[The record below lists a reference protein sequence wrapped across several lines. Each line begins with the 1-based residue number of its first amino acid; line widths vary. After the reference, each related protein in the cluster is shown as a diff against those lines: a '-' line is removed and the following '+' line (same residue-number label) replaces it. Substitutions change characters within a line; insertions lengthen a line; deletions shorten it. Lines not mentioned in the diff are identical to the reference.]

1 MRKLYIIG
9 AGGFGREVAWLVD
22 RINSTGPV
30 WRLQGFVDD
39 DQRKHGRLEGRHPG
53 VGGTELLAGLDE
65 EAWAVCA
72 VGSACTRRKVVERMQ
87 QCGRVRFATLVDPSV
102 LLSPSATI
110 GEGSIVCA
118 GTILTV
124 DVVVGKH
131 VHINL
136 DCTVGHDARISDYS
150 TLYPGVHVSGCAT
163 VGQEAELG
171 TGSQIIQGK
180 RVGEGTILGAGSV
193 VVRDL
198 PEWCTAVGVPA
209 RPVKYRDKP
218 ETIF

>member
-1 MRKLYIIG
+1 M
-9 AGGFGREVAWLVD
+9 
-22 RINSTGPV
+22 
-30 WRLQGFVDD
+30 
-39 DQRKHGRLEGRHPG
+39 

-118 GTILTV
+118 GTIL
-124 DVVVGKH
+124 
-131 VHINL
+131 
-136 DCTVGHDARISDYS
+136 
-150 TLYPGVHVSGCAT
+150 
-163 VGQEAELG
+163 
-171 TGSQIIQGK
+171 
-180 RVGEGTILGAGSV
+180 GAGSV

>member
-1 MRKLYIIG
+1 M
-9 AGGFGREVAWLVD
+9 
-22 RINSTGPV
+22 
-30 WRLQGFVDD
+30 
-39 DQRKHGRLEGRHPG
+39 
-53 VGGTELLAGLDE
+53 
-65 EAWAVCA
+65 
-72 VGSACTRRKVVERMQ
+72 
-87 QCGRVRFATLVDPSV
+87 
-102 LLSPSATI
+102 
-110 GEGSIVCA
+110 
-118 GTILTV
+118 